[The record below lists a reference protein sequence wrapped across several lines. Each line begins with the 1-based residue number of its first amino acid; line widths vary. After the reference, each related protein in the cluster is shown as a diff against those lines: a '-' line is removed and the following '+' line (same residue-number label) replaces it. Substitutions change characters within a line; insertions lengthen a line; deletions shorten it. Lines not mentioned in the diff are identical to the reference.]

1 MIQNINAQ
9 LKILTAKYPID
20 YLQGIGSEKMPN
32 NTTYA
37 YVANNSAI
45 TYNHDEGVYG
55 IFQKPSK
62 WSNPKEHDG
71 YVRSTTLSAYKN
83 TARGV
88 TTHEYGHLLHAPT
101 LQNHLT
107 YLQLPK
113 NERSGNSPVLEAGRL
128 QERLENLYK
137 KACKNGDV
145 KRISRYAASSPDEFF
160 AECFAYR
167 ENGGKLPRDYEK
179 VLDNIIQFATKKP

>member
-9 LKILTAKYPID
+9 LKILTAKYPIS
-20 YLQGIGSEKMPN
+20 YLQGIGSTKDPD

-37 YVANNSAI
+37 YVVNNSAI
-45 TYNHDEGVYG
+45 VYNHDEGVYG

-71 YVRSTTLSAYKN
+71 YVRLTTLSAYKN

-88 TTHEYGHLLHAPT
+88 TTHEFGHLLHAPT
-101 LQNHLT
+101 LQNYSAYLHLT
-107 YLQLPK
+107 TS
-113 NERSGNSPVLEAGRL
+113 ERSGSSTVLEAGRL

-145 KRISRYAASSPDEFF
+145 RRISKYASFSCYEFF